1 MAAENEEEKGSRWS
15 MAARMSVEELE
26 EAYGTDVKK
35 GLSVEE
41 AALRL
46 EENGPNEL
54 SKLAKRAA
62 RPRSRES
69 RYLFWAEVVVRR
81 GGQESLI
88 CERDVVEGDLIRVRA
103 GDKVCADIRITSI
116 EGSPLELSVDR
127 SIYTGDANEYEAT
140 TEPRVLPPG
149 WRESFAVEK
158 ASNLMFRGMLVTR
171 GEALGIVIATGSNT
185 IRSQIMEEKGKS
197 IYKCSV
203 S

>member
-1 MAAENEEEKGSRWS
+1 

-26 EAYGTDVKK
+26 EAYGTDVKE

-103 GDKVCADIRITSI
+103 GDVVRADIRITSI
-116 EGSPLELSVDR
+116 LDEMTVDR
-127 SIYTGDANEYEAT
+127 SSYTGDTFEYEST
-140 TEPRVLPPG
+140 TGPRVLPPG
-149 WRESFAVEK
+149 WRDSYDYFED
-158 ASNLMFRGMLVTR
+158 ASNLLLCGMLVTR
-171 GEALGIVIATGSNT
+171 GEALGIVIATGTNT
-185 IRSQIMEEKGKS
+185 IHNQVLEDQGKS
-197 IYKCSV
+197 IHKCTIS
-203 S
+203 